1 MSTES
6 NASNASNAST
16 PSTPNVTNDIEQ
28 FVHELDQAIAKQKS
42 FKKENKAVFDENRMH
57 TKTVN
62 ALKQKLLE
70 SMALEGISTVKVGS
84 MEIEIKKDTRVKHNM
99 ELLENMLEE
108 DGKFQEYISQVQ
120 EDSDKVIARTG
131 KRRRT

>member
-1 MSTES
+1 MD
-6 NASNASNAST
+6 NASNN
-16 PSTPNVTNDIEQ
+16 NNDIETL
-28 FVHELDQAIAKQKS
+28 VRELDQAIANQKS
-42 FKKENKAVFDENRMH
+42 FKKENKAIFDENRMH
-57 TKTVN
+57 TKAVN

-84 MEIEIKKDTRVKHNM
+84 MEIEIKKDTRVKHNL